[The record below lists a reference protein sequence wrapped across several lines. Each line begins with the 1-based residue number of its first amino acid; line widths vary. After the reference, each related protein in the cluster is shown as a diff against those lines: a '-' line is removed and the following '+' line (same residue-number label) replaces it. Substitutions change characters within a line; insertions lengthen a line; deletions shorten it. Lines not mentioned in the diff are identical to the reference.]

1 MRLCFIGDIVGSS
14 GRRVLKTVLPGFLSS
29 NGIDV
34 CVINAENS
42 AHGLGCSDKICAELK
57 SLGADVITLGNH
69 TFSNYEFLGKI
80 DKLDYVV
87 KPCNVSKSWKGNDI
101 VTVEKNGQKLAV
113 INILG
118 QINMMPSA
126 DNPFEAAD
134 ELISEINDM
143 GIRSILVDF
152 HSETTSEKCAM
163 GYYLAGKASVVVG
176 THTHVQTSDNR
187 ILDGGTGYITDVG
200 MTGSVDS
207 VLGMDIDT
215 SIRRLKDKI
224 SVRYEPAMG
233 PAMINGVIAEIDAD
247 GRCTSFKRFT
257 EYE

>member
-1 MRLCFIGDIVGSS
+1 M
-14 GRRVLKTVLPGFLSS
+14 
-29 NGIDV
+29 

-134 ELISEINDM
+134 DLISKINEM

>member
-14 GRRVLKTVLPGFLSS
+14 GRRALKAVLPGFLSS

-42 AHGLGCSDKICAELK
+42 AHGLGCSDKICTELK

-101 VTVEKNGQKLAV
+101 VTVEKNGQRLAV

>member
-1 MRLCFIGDIVGSS
+1 LRLCFIGDIVGSS
-14 GRRVLKTVLPGFLSS
+14 GRRALKAVLPGFLSS

-118 QINMMPSA
+118 QVNMMPSA

-134 ELISEINDM
+134 ELISEIYDM

>member
-1 MRLCFIGDIVGSS
+1 M
-14 GRRVLKTVLPGFLSS
+14 
-29 NGIDV
+29 
-34 CVINAENS
+34 INAENS

-187 ILDGGTGYITDVG
+187 ILDGGTGYITDIG

>member
-1 MRLCFIGDIVGSS
+1 M
-14 GRRVLKTVLPGFLSS
+14 TVLPGFLSS

-101 VTVEKNGQKLAV
+101 VIVEKNGQKLAV

-143 GIRSILVDF
+143 DIRSILVDF

>member
-14 GRRVLKTVLPGFLSS
+14 GRRVLKVVLPGFLSS

-101 VTVEKNGQKLAV
+101 VIVEKNGQKLAV

-134 ELISEINDM
+134 ELISDINDM

>member
-14 GRRVLKTVLPGFLSS
+14 GRRALKAVLPGFLSS

-118 QINMMPSA
+118 QVNMMPSA

-134 ELISEINDM
+134 ELISEIYDM

>member
-14 GRRVLKTVLPGFLSS
+14 GRRALKAVLPGFLSS

-134 ELISEINDM
+134 ELISKINDM

-233 PAMINGVIAEIDAD
+233 PTMINGVIAEIDAD
-247 GRCTSFKRFT
+247 GRCTSFKWFT

>member
-1 MRLCFIGDIVGSS
+1 
-14 GRRVLKTVLPGFLSS
+14 
-29 NGIDV
+29 
-34 CVINAENS
+34 
-42 AHGLGCSDKICAELK
+42 
-57 SLGADVITLGNH
+57 
-69 TFSNYEFLGKI
+69 
-80 DKLDYVV
+80 
-87 KPCNVSKSWKGNDI
+87 
-101 VTVEKNGQKLAV
+101 
-113 INILG
+113 
-118 QINMMPSA
+118 MPSA

-207 VLGMDIDT
+207 ILGMDIHT

-233 PAMINGVIAEIDAD
+233 PAMINGVIAEIDSE

>member
-14 GRRVLKTVLPGFLSS
+14 GRRALKAVLPGFLSS

-134 ELISEINDM
+134 DLISKINEM

-247 GRCTSFKRFT
+247 GRCTLFKRFT

>member
-14 GRRVLKTVLPGFLSS
+14 GRRALKAVLPGFLSS

>member
-14 GRRVLKTVLPGFLSS
+14 GRRALKAVLPGFLSS

-126 DNPFEAAD
+126 NNPFEAAD

-207 VLGMDIDT
+207 VLGMDMDT

>member
-14 GRRVLKTVLPGFLSS
+14 GRRALKAVLPGFLSS

-163 GYYLAGKASVVVG
+163 GYCLAGKASVVVG

>member
-14 GRRVLKTVLPGFLSS
+14 GRRALKAVLPGFLSS

-101 VTVEKNGQKLAV
+101 VTVEKNGQRLAV

-126 DNPFEAAD
+126 NNPFEAAD

>member
-14 GRRVLKTVLPGFLSS
+14 GRRALKAVLPGFLSS

-57 SLGADVITLGNH
+57 SRGDDVITLGNH